1 LKLGKEHILK
11 WKGLSYMLTSG
22 LTTSIGIS
30 FNKIFSK
37 LGSDMVGK
45 NEIIEITKD
54 NFKSKV

>member
-1 LKLGKEHILK
+1 MII
-11 WKGLSYMLTSG
+11 Y
-22 LTTSIGIS
+22 GIS